1 MKLTR
6 RQLRRLI
13 EATVRKRGD
22 YTIPVEDP
30 LTDPLKDLD
39 YDEDQK
45 AKLKTLALSGDQ
57 ETMATSDVLADIGGY
72 ESIDR
77 FGADTF
83 SRHVL
88 AKDLGID
95 MLNDLD
101 IDSAISKACDYWIYD
116 HKDELSY
123 FDNID
128 QDTFDEYAG
137 FILDGYDS
145 DQVLSEIKMYTT
157 QVLDRRI
164 ESFIKIS
171 NSAAAVPPVDEKIA
185 KLENAKKLFSSS
197 RNNPVVDDHLMLK
210 FKSVLY
216 PFYLDWKK
224 YYMSGERD
232 IPEEELTPELK
243 AKFANIKEG
252 RR

>member
-1 MKLTR
+1 MKITR
-6 RQLRRLI
+6 KQLRRLI
-13 EATVRKRGD
+13 EGSIKKRGD
-22 YTIPVEDP
+22 YVIPVEDP
-30 LTDPLKDLD
+30 IRDPLKDLD

-77 FGADTF
+77 FGVDTF
-83 SRHVL
+83 SKHVQ
-88 AKDLGID
+88 ADDLGIY

-128 QDTFDEYAG
+128 QDSFRKYADYM
-137 FILDGYDS
+137 IEGYDH

-157 QVLDRRI
+157 EVLDKRI
-164 ESFIKIS
+164 KSLIDIS

-197 RNNPVVDDHLMLK
+197 HNNPVIDDQ
-210 FKSVLY
+210 FQ
-216 PFYLDWKK
+216 
-224 YYMSGERD
+224 
-232 IPEEELTPELK
+232 
-243 AKFANIKEG
+243 
-252 RR
+252 